1 MFKQLTSVVGLAI
14 TATLV
19 ACGGGGDSGTSQPTS
34 SQLPTQTTP
43 APVVVVPPTNPVV
56 IVATQTVVD
65 YINVRHTLVATDFA
79 TSEKALNASQ
89 AAQGLLQSGSTFT
102 KSGINYNA
110 VIDGFLNDVLKFVQ
124 KNVQTTVVD
133 KPTITALLRNYQT
146 TDANFV
152 YSYYGG
158 QVLSASALQTFKDGV
173 ANNVN
178 TSYNLTVL
186 QLP

>member
-1 MFKQLTSVVGLAI
+1 MLKQLKVVAGLAI

-19 ACGGGGDSGTSQPTS
+19 ACGGGGDSGTAAS
-34 SQLPTQTTP
+34 SQTPTQTTP
-43 APVVVVPPTNPVV
+43 APPLVVVVPPTNPVV

-65 YINVRHTLVATDFA
+65 FINVRHTQVATDFA

-102 KSGINYNA
+102 KSGANYNA
-110 VIDGFLNDVLKFVQ
+110 VIDGFLNDVLKFIQ
-124 KNVQTTVVD
+124 LKVQTTVVD

-146 TDANFV
+146 TDSNFV

-158 QVLSASALQTFKDGV
+158 SLLSASALQTFKDGV